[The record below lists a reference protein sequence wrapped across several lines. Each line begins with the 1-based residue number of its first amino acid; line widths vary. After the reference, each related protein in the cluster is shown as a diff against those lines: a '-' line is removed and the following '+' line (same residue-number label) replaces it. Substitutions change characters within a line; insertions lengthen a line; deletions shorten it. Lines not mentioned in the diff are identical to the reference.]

1 MGSDGELASDEGVA
15 EAIAPQ
21 SAAYRWYAVTLMLV
35 LFMLSFLDRQIINI
49 LAEPI
54 KHELQLADWQIGIMS
69 GLAFALLYTIAGIPI
84 ARMAEH
90 GNRPLIIGVAVA
102 VWSMFTAACGY
113 ASSFVQLLAGR
124 VGVGIG
130 EAGLT
135 PPAMS
140 LIMDYTPPEKRAS
153 TLAHYHIG
161 VPLGSL
167 MGLALGGLLLDAVGW
182 RSAFLVVGIP
192 GALLALLAGLTLRE
206 PRRNLSARTKAART
220 KSTFGQTVTTLTGIR
235 TYRLFVLATAF
246 QAFVTYGHAPFTAS
260 FFFRMHDAELGR
272 LAAVFGLERAG
283 FLGVALG
290 LATGITGALG
300 VWLGGQLADRASR
313 RDVRAY
319 ATIPAIAALL
329 TIPTYIAAVMIK
341 ETWLALALMTIPSFL
356 NSLWFGSVHTT
367 QQGVAPPHMRATATA
382 FLLLVLNLIG
392 LGLGPLT
399 VGLMSDWFSNSGGL
413 GSARGVQI
421 ALIVSSFIGFV
432 PFSLFWSARRSIR
445 SDLENARLVA
455 S

>member
-1 MGSDGELASDEGVA
+1 MDRSGVA
-15 EAIAPQ
+15 LVDSPTGAIAPQ
-21 SAAYRWYAVTLMLV
+21 PIGYRRYAVTLMLA

-84 ARMAEH
+84 ARVAEH
-90 GNRPLIIGVAVA
+90 GNRPVIIGIAVA
-102 VWSMFTAACGY
+102 VWSLFTAVCGY
-113 ASSFVQLLAGR
+113 AGSFVQLLAGR
-124 VGVGIG
+124 VGVGVG

-140 LIMDYTPPEKRAS
+140 LIMDYTPAEKRAS

-182 RSAFLVVGIP
+182 RSAFLVVGLP
-192 GALLALLAGLTLRE
+192 GVLLALLAGLTLRE
-206 PRRNLSARTKAART
+206 PRRGLSARTIAARGR
-220 KSTFGQTVTTLTGIR
+220 STFGETVATLARIR

-260 FFFRMHDAELGR
+260 FFFRMHDGELAR
-272 LAAVFGLERAG
+272 LAATFGLERAG

-300 VWLGGQLADRASR
+300 VWLGGQMADRASR

-319 ATIPAIAALL
+319 ATIPAIAALV
-329 TIPTYIAAVMIK
+329 TIPTYIAAVLVPQA
-341 ETWLALALMTIPSFL
+341 WLALALMTIPSLF

-399 VGLMSDWFSNSGGL
+399 VGLMSDWFSTSAGL
-413 GSARGVQI
+413 GSGRGVQM
-421 ALIVSSFIGFV
+421 ALIMSSFIGFV
-432 PFSLFWSARRSIR
+432 PFALFWSARRSIR
-445 SDLENARLVA
+445 ADLETAQRHL